1 MSPRRA
7 GDLSPLLLVVVDAL
21 EVQNSR
27 ERQRE
32 GHALR
37 AFGELAR
44 VQIAARGLFAPTEDE
59 LYQAIDAVATRHL
72 GLPAATRALRVK
84 LAAVEPLAKRD
95 AIASA
100 VNHVRAVSDQAY
112 FGAGFAFG
120 VTFADPKSGS

>member
-1 MSPRRA
+1 MSSRRA
-7 GDLSPLLLVVVDAL
+7 GDLSPLLRGVGAAL
-21 EVQNSR
+21 EAQNSR

-44 VQIAARGLFAPTEDE
+44 VQVAARGLVAPTEDE
-59 LYQAIDAVATRHL
+59 LYQAIDVIASRYL
-72 GLPAATRALRVK
+72 GLPAAARALRVK
-84 LAAVEPLAKRD
+84 LAAVQPLAKRD

-100 VNHVRAVSDQAY
+100 ANHVRAVSDQAY

-120 VTFADPKSGS
+120 VTFADPKAGS